1 MKKYFY
7 IILFVSVFFL
17 LPNTSILAQACSK
30 PFHIVVLGS
39 STAAGAGASPKSN
52 SYVNLFTQYL
62 ITSVNSGSTVTNL
75 AIGGAT
81 TYKMQPGW
89 YSSPSGYPVDPER
102 NIDAALALN
111 PDGILLNYPS
121 NDADRNIPIAAQQS
135 NFLRVVDKAD
145 SANVPVWITSTQPRN
160 ISEAQRADL
169 IFMRDWLQAT
179 FTSRYI
185 DFWTTIANTDGT
197 IVAAYNS
204 GDGVHLNN
212 AGHAILFERV
222 KNSGMIAEICNI
234 VLPVKIEKFLVE
246 IRNNDTRLEWTAN
259 GLEGETFFNIQFSKN
274 GIDWEQAGVLHTNNQ
289 PQMSSGYFTYTHLNS
304 GSISSVLYY
313 RIAVKYQSGEIHYG
327 EIKQVVFDKNNNL
340 IYRVNDRGGKIT
352 IETFRDEKVS
362 YFLYNYQGQIIDKGN
377 VHGVHSFNVHT
388 RAGIYILKI
397 VMSNGKSAIRKIVL

>member
-1 MKKYFY
+1 M
-7 IILFVSVFFL
+7 LC
-17 LPNTSILAQACSK
+17 SISIFAQTCSNS
-30 PFHIVVLGS
+30 FHIVVLGS

-62 ITSVNSGSTVTNL
+62 INSVNSGSTVTNL

-89 YSSPSGYPVDPER
+89 YSPPTAYPVDPER
-102 NIDAALALN
+102 NIDAALALS

-121 NDADRNIPIAAQQS
+121 NDADRDIPIAEQKS

-160 ISEAQRADL
+160 ITEEGRANL
-169 IFMRDWLQAT
+169 ILMRDWLQTT
-179 FTSRYI
+179 FTSKYI
-185 DFWTTIANTDGT
+185 DFWTGIANADGT

-222 KNSGMIAEICNI
+222 KNSGMVTEICNI
-234 VLPVKIEKFLVE
+234 VLPVEIEKFLVE
-246 IRNNDTRLEWTAN
+246 RRNNGTRLEWIAN

-274 GIDWEQAGVLHTNNQ
+274 GVDWEQAGVLHTDNQ
-289 PQMSSGYFTYTHLNS
+289 PQMSSGHFTYTHLNS

-313 RIAVKYQSGEIHYG
+313 RIAIKYRSGEIHYS
-327 EIKQVVFDKNNNL
+327 EIKQVIFDKDSNL
-340 IYRVNDRGGKIT
+340 IYRVSAMGGKIT
-352 IETFRDEKVS
+352 IETFRDEKIR
-362 YFLYNYQGQIIDKGN
+362 YFLYNYRGQIIDKGN
-377 VHGVHSFNVHT
+377 VLGLHSLNLHT
-388 RAGIYILKI
+388 RTGIYLLKI
-397 VMSNGKSAIRKIVL
+397 IMNSGKSEVRKIIL